1 MDSPDIPAYPQG
13 PGVADV
19 MKEMFNE
26 LKGVEKNALSAS
38 PGDLKSITKQH
49 ERLALYVRGAGQY
62 DVRLCPHQVG
72 VELVTALR
80 HEQVYFF
87 DSWYEHRK
95 PYFLSD
101 RRCYTAATLSIG
113 GTSMKEI
120 PPITLHLLN
129 FRASHMLT

>member
-1 MDSPDIPAYPQG
+1 MDSPELPSYPPG

-26 LKGVEKNALSAS
+26 LKGVEKIALAAS

-49 ERLALYVRGAGQY
+49 ERLVLYVRGVGQY

-80 HEQVYFF
+80 HEQV
-87 DSWYEHRK
+87 
-95 PYFLSD
+95 
-101 RRCYTAATLSIG
+101 
-113 GTSMKEI
+113 
-120 PPITLHLLN
+120 LL
-129 FRASHMLT
+129 F